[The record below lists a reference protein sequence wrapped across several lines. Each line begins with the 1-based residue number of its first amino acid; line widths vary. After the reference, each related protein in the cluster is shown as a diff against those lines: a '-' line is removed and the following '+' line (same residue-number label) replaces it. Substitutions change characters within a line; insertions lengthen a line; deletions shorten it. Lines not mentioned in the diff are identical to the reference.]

1 MLGFCNDE
9 VKSFGPT
16 HEYELPPADVRDVV
30 FPPTTGLL
38 LEAVAVGDVL
48 TVTVVEAEAT
58 QPDAFVMATV

>member
-16 HEYELPPADVRDVV
+16 HEYELPPVDVSDVV

-48 TVTVVEAEAT
+48 TDTEVDADAVQPEALVTVT
-58 QPDAFVMATV
+58 L